1 LLRCELVEIGAREAD
16 APPLAALPNV
26 DELETARLDVLA

>member
-1 LLRCELVEIGAREAD
+1 LLRCELVEISPREAD
-16 APPLAALPNV
+16 APPLAALPDI